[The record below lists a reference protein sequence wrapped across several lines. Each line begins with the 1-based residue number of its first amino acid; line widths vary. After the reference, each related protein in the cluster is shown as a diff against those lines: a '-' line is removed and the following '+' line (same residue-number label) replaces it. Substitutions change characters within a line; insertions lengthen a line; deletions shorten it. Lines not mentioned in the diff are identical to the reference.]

1 MTRERYLTIAL
12 PGYELLIMPVICTRY
27 AANSGNAT
35 TVVISCPGNGLRPFA
50 MGLRFG
56 PWMLTYGRSPFRV
69 RSTARI
75 LLLRLSIRHGITYA
89 NDANERCRI
98 STMRLLWNYILTGQG
113 SPICISS
120 RCTGHLVG
128 LKMSLTMRGL
138 AMKRKKQP

>member
-1 MTRERYLTIAL
+1 MTPERYLTTAL
-12 PGYELLIMPVICTRY
+12 PGFELLTMPVHCSRY

-35 TVVISCPGNGLRPFA
+35 TVVISFRGSGQLPFA

-56 PWMLTYGRSPFRV
+56 PWMLTYGRSPYRV
-69 RSTARI
+69 KSIPRI
-75 LLLRLSIRHGITYA
+75 LLLRLSTRHGITYA

-98 STMRLLWNYILTGQG
+98 STMRLLWNYIRTGRG

-138 AMKRKKQP
+138 ALRLKKQP